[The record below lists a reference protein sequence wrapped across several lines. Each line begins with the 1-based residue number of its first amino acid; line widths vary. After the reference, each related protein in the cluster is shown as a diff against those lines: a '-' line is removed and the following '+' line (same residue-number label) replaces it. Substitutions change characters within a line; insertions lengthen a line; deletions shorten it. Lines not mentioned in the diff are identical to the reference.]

1 MSATQSLHLDHCH
14 SIAAGLSVTQSQS
27 LYITQVTLSDGSAAG
42 EIPAALTVDMLEDDL
57 TDGFEIRTNRH
68 LYTLVP
74 KARRTPKLQPGL

>member
-1 MSATQSLHLDHCH
+1 M
-14 SIAAGLSVTQSQS
+14 
-27 LYITQVTLSDGSAAG
+27 TLSDGSAAG

-74 KARRTPKLQPGL
+74 KARRTSEVPTHSLWPGLAWPLT